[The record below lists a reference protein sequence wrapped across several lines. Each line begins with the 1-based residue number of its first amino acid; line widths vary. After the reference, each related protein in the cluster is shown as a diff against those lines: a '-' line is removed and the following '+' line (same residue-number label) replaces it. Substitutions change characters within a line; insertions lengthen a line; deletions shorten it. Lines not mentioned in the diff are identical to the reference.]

1 MVVRWERTLRQSLLA
16 AIAQICPD
24 TTTGNESKGGRSRT
38 PLLPHKLGSL
48 DPHRCSQAMEEVTHR
63 GVLEEP
69 AREARTGPPN
79 FGADDLGVTEHVVS
93 GEGRPVVRTRHS
105 GNMDNLVRFIRVLQ
119 KSGSIK

>member
-16 AIAQICPD
+16 ATAQICPD

-38 PLLPHKLGSL
+38 PLLPHELGPL

-69 AREARTGPPN
+69 ARETRTGPPN

-93 GEGRPVVRTRHS
+93 GEGRPVVGDRPPGR
-105 GNMDNLVRFIRVLQ
+105 GALVERAEDGRLREW
-119 KSGSIK
+119 GR